1 MIKLCKPEPAPC
13 DTCPPLCQR
22 KENYPRVCCQS
33 CGLLLFSSMSD
44 IFVPLKSNG
53 ERAQCNSML
62 HDSGPTDSV
71 QQYNARVH
79 VCYHSPQ
86 PPGWQGL
93 PKGAELSDS
102 LGALRKL
109 SAGQCQQP
117 HHGLGGLCNICN
129 TSQHPPCV
137 RFLILTCSCTALCC
151 KCRCRTIMHVWTV
164 APRREWSTEYALQ
177 DTQEGVTLG
186 MPSRLSVWRA
196 VEEPNLAAGKWCGSA
211 AAVHP
216 LGYNLTIPLIK
227 GIAAGHFNTSISHI
241 PGNSQS
247 FKGPWRFWLLR
258 ILSAWTS
265 CRACNRVV
273 PSCPER
279 AKPHRCNWRN
289 EGCGDHLHVRTTG
302 RSR

>member
-177 DTQEGVTLG
+177 DTQLG
-186 MPSRLSVWRA
+186 KCHSGHAEPSVCLESGGGTQLGSWKVVWLSCRCTSTWLQSHNPPDKRHRGG
-196 VEEPNLAAGKWCGSA
+196 PFQHLNLAYSRKLSELQGTLALLA
-211 AAVHP
+211 TAHP
-216 LGYNLTIPLIK
+216 FCVDFL
-227 GIAAGHFNTSISHI
+227 
-241 PGNSQS
+241 QS
-247 FKGPWRFWLLR
+247 L
-258 ILSAWTS
+258 
-265 CRACNRVV
+265 
-273 PSCPER
+273 
-279 AKPHRCNWRN
+279 
-289 EGCGDHLHVRTTG
+289 
-302 RSR
+302 